1 MRTHHGNGN
10 NTAVKC
16 FSSSSSKTSRH
27 VSALIFFAL
36 NQIISRTRN
45 LNFNLNEQ
53 NPSVHNG
60 VEKLH
65 FHVFESEFL
74 HSTAYWVLMILW

>member
-1 MRTHHGNGN
+1 MKLLKRIAIRSFQTCARTM
-10 NTAVKC
+10 AMAIMPLLSV
-16 FSSSSSKTSRH
+16 
-27 VSALIFFAL
+27 AL

-45 LNFNLNEQ
+45 LNLNLNEQ